1 MCKKVWFFKK
11 KAHFPRFLSDCSEN
25 AVSARFPECRVIRRL
40 GLAVVAA
47 LCHLLLAAVLRYV
60 KNFWAGMSRL
70 VQADQAPVT
79 ILE

>member
-1 MCKKVWFFKK
+1 MWKKVWFFKK

-25 AVSARFPECRVIRRL
+25 PVLARFPECRVIRRL
-40 GLAVVAA
+40 GLAVAA

-60 KNFWAGMSRL
+60 KNFLAGMSRL